1 MTKKPVVI
9 GLGITQQKGSY
20 AELDE
25 ALFLMEKVAMQAI
38 NDCGN
43 SKIKDF
49 IDVIDIP
56 KGFWRYRDPGK
67 WIAEKNNFSNAKTSV
82 NKIGVL
88 QQHLI
93 NNTCNKIIKGEI
105 RAGLILG
112 GESRAKMIAA
122 LKEGIEYKEMEL
134 STNPDQY
141 VKAKDDLYGEGEAE
155 ALGLMAVGY
164 YAVMESA
171 MRKSK
176 SLTLKEHEDYLGSM
190 YADFSEIASKNQY
203 AASDK
208 SISKDQIMLANS
220 DNKPMAYPYNKY
232 HCTSWNVSQAS
243 AILICEEGLADQL
256 NISKQKRIYPMAS
269 SETNHMIA
277 LIQRPSLISSA
288 GLKLASEKINA
299 VVDKH
304 SINLNLIDLYSCF
317 PVAVQQFEN
326 VLNLN
331 TKTSRTITGAMP
343 FAGGPLNN
351 YMLHA
356 TVQALLKLRS
366 ESGHSLI
373 TGVSGMMTKQ
383 SFCLWSSEYQMPF
396 YHADVTKKAQQLD
409 KPIPISNAKH
419 GNGIVIGYTVLYE
432 GTKPTLGV
440 FYIEDSQGER
450 KVVTSEDKAVITS
463 MREEEWIEKEISFY
477 GNQVS

>member
-288 GLKLASEKINA
+288 GLKLASEKINE

>member
-25 ALFLMEKVAMQAI
+25 ALFLMEKVAMRAI

-122 LKEGIEYKEMEL
+122 LKEGVEYKEMEL

-190 YADFSEIASKNQY
+190 YAEFSEIASKNQY

-208 SISKDQIMLANS
+208 SISKDQIMLANN

-243 AILICEEGLADQL
+243 AILICEEELADQL

-288 GLKLASEKINA
+288 GLKLASEKINE
-299 VVDKH
+299 VVDEN
-304 SINLNLIDLYSCF
+304 SINLDFIDLYSCF

-331 TKTSRTITGAMP
+331 TKISKTITGAMP

-356 TVQALLKLRS
+356 TVQALLKLRNQ
-366 ESGHSLI
+366 SGNSLI

-383 SFCLWSSEYQMPF
+383 SFCLWSSEYQIPF
-396 YHADVTKKAQQLD
+396 YHVDVTKKAQQLD
-409 KPIPISNAKH
+409 KPIPISKAKH

-432 GTKPTLGV
+432 GTQPSLGV

-450 KVVTSEDKAVITS
+450 KVVTSQDKEIISS
-463 MREEEWIEKEISFY
+463 MREKEWIEKEISY
-477 GNQVS
+477 HGNQVS

>member
-93 NNTCNKIIKGEI
+93 NNTCNKIIKSEI

-288 GLKLASEKINA
+288 GLKLASEKINE

>member
-25 ALFLMEKVAMQAI
+25 ALFLMEKVAMRAI

-43 SKIKDF
+43 PKIKDF

-122 LKEGIEYKEMEL
+122 LKEGVEYKEMEL

-190 YADFSEIASKNQY
+190 YAEFSEIASKNQY

-208 SISKDQIMLANS
+208 SISKDQIMLANN

-243 AILICEEGLADQL
+243 AILICEEELADQL

-277 LIQRPSLISSA
+277 LIQRPSLINSA
-288 GLKLASEKINA
+288 GLKLASEKINE
-299 VVDKH
+299 VVDEN
-304 SINLNLIDLYSCF
+304 SINLDFIDLYSCF

-331 TKTSRTITGAMP
+331 TKISKTITGAMP

-356 TVQALLKLRS
+356 TVQALLKLRNQ
-366 ESGHSLI
+366 SGNSLI

-396 YHADVTKKAQQLD
+396 YHVDVTKKAQQLD
-409 KPIPISNAKH
+409 KPIPISKAKH

-432 GTKPTLGV
+432 GTQPSLGV

-450 KVVTSEDKAVITS
+450 KVVTSQDKEIISS
-463 MREEEWIEKEISFY
+463 MREKEWIEKEISY
-477 GNQVS
+477 HGNQVS

>member
-288 GLKLASEKINA
+288 GLKLASEKINE

-317 PVAVQQFEN
+317 PVAIQQFEN

-366 ESGHSLI
+366 QSGHSLI

-432 GTKPTLGV
+432 NTKPSLGV